1 MQGLFHYREPSHERQ
16 APAPPPPP
24 QSSITLQNSQHGT
37 RSLETQLINTSEVIF
52 LTGKFLL
59 LIHLGIKG

>member
-1 MQGLFHYREPSHERQ
+1 MQGLFHYRDPSHQSQ
-16 APAPPPPP
+16 APALPPPP
-24 QSSITLQNSQHGT
+24 QSSITLQDSQYGT
-37 RSLETQLINTSEVIF
+37 RSLESQLSNTSKVIF